1 MDLPIILGAF
11 ANAYDE
17 NSRLDQLDREYKAID
32 HLWRT
37 QESMDF
43 IGIPN
48 AQSSDIFTHLKNPLH
63 QKRISAFHFGGHAGY
78 TKLIMEGES
87 GEKVKADGEALA
99 SYLGTVSGLKLVFLN
114 GCATAPLSDVL
125 LASGI
130 PAVIATSYQVQ
141 DKMAADLAIN
151 FYEEISLG
159 KSVGQAFA
167 AARSQINFTAKSPKT
182 VQIQAYDREI
192 PLAGAAPQ
200 QEATETV
207 PWGLYY
213 QADTKPDEL
222 FLFDPPEDQSIRWQ
236 SKSGK
241 SFILRME
248 ELQRNGQMEQ
258 FQLWLEKKNYFEKAL
273 VYVIDPGMKFSYEH
287 QLKEINN
294 QLDRLGRQLGMHD

>member
-1 MDLPIILGAF
+1 MKTPVIIGAF
-11 ANAYDE
+11 ANVLEQA
-17 NSRLDQLDREYKAID
+17 RKLTQLDREYKEID
-32 HLWRT
+32 SLWRQDT
-37 QESMDF
+37 ALDYV
-43 IGIPN
+43 GIPN
-48 AQSSDIFTHLKNPLH
+48 ATSTDIFKELKREGH
-63 QKRISAFHFGGHAGY
+63 QGRIVGFHFGGHAGN
-78 TKLIMEGES
+78 TRLLLEREVGQVLE
-87 GEKVKADGEALA
+87 ADGEALA
-99 SYLGTVSGLKLVFLN
+99 SYLGTVKGLKLVFLN
-114 GCATAPLSDVL
+114 GCATAPLSDAF

-130 PAVIATSYQVQ
+130 PAVIATRYKVQ

-167 AARSQINFTAKSPKT
+167 AARSQINFTAESPKT
-182 VQIQAYDREI
+182 VQIQAYHREI

-200 QEATETV
+200 QGATETV

-222 FLFDPPEDQSIRWQ
+222 FLFDPPEDPSIRWQ
-236 SKSGK
+236 SESGK